1 MQNFPDSNNS
11 SPDLKNNTK
20 YARPMTSG
28 SLTTN
33 PTSTNFFNS
42 SQSNLYSR
50 PMTSNN
56 TNRKLYDIHNID
68 STITKP
74 SDFFMKSLKD
84 TEDIKRYINES
95 KMNQQKA
102 LSRVQ
107 TNIEQEIL
115 KN

>member
-1 MQNFPDSNNS
+1 M
-11 SPDLKNNTK
+11 
-20 YARPMTSG
+20 
-28 SLTTN
+28 
-33 PTSTNFFNS
+33 
-42 SQSNLYSR
+42 
-50 PMTSNN
+50 
-56 TNRKLYDIHNID
+56 HNID

-84 TEDIKRYINES
+84 ADDIKRYINES